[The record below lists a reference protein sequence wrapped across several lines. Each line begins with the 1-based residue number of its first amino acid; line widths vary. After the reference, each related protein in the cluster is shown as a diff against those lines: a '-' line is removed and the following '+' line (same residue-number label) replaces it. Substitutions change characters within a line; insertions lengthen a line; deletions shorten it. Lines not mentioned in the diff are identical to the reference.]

1 MDKQQKVF
9 FLSLFFITSTA
20 APKSKADWD
29 REVKKKIEKEVKQIK
44 KEQETEKKIIA
55 FKVVSIVVLLAIISY
70 GLYSTLKKTN

>member
-1 MDKQQKVF
+1 MNKQQKAF
-9 FLSLFFITSTA
+9 FLSLFFITSTT

>member
-9 FLSLFFITSTA
+9 FLSLFFITSTTT
-20 APKSKADWD
+20 PKSEADWD

-44 KEQETEKKIIA
+44 KEHETEKKIIA

-70 GLYSTLKKTN
+70 ALYSTLKKTN